1 VVCGGKTGAKGIFQ
15 EQRLGN
21 MRVSGGSRLVQE
33 FRGSGFK
40 DSARWLAAALGTSL
54 PFDITSDLLLPSSN
68 RWAFEP

>member
-40 DSARWLAAALGTSL
+40 GSRLWLAAALRSSL
-54 PFDITSDLLLPSSN
+54 PFDITSDLLLLSSN
-68 RWAFEP
+68 RWTFEP